1 MHELNSD
8 EAAILALL
16 AMRPLSDFPPQHH
29 MIARRLARRGLVAFS
44 EGQWHP
50 TAQGLDLARRAL
62 H

>member
-1 MHELNSD
+1 MRELNSD

-16 AMRPLSDFPPQHH
+16 AIRPVSDFQHY

-44 EGQWHP
+44 QGKWHP
-50 TAQGLDLARRAL
+50 TAEGLDLARRSL